1 MCVAVLEEST
11 KKYQLGIKVG
21 TEKNPPVNGAGLSL
35 SFLNRVQYSMPTVT

>member
-1 MCVAVLEEST
+1 MYVVVLEGST

-21 TEKNPPVNGAGLSL
+21 TEKNPPVKNAGLSL